1 MKLPRYEDHEKD
13 FIKAM
18 ATKFC
23 FTGKTQIVFLQ
34 RFYEENV
41 PFNDRNLADEWQCE
55 LLEVTKKE
63 EKGSAAYKKSVDAAA
78 AIFRD
83 RLQVICDKLEDEG
96 CDFGETEKGRW
107 KIGKAWLQEV
117 KFPEWTKEQGL
128 IKPRT
133 IEECWNELKTQAK
146 KYQPA
151 TDKEM
156 QSELI
161 VEKWEARLSGM
172 GARKH
177 KSKRQEIPVNSHLTY
192 RVISPQVGHLIL
204 FEREPNGTIVCLCP
218 SEYAPSS
225 YHAGKETKL
234 PHPDSED
241 EDKFFGSDEL
251 GWEQLLAVI
260 IPELPP
266 FPWLEDSRQEALEV
280 NQEHL
285 AEILDYVNGQTNAE
299 VLYTEYLVVNSQR

>member
-13 FIKAM
+13 FLEAM

-23 FTGKTQIVFLQ
+23 FTGKNRIVFLL
-34 RFYEENV
+34 RFREKDAES
-41 PFNDRNLADEWQCE
+41 NDRTLADEWQGE
-55 LLEVTKKE
+55 LLEGTKKE
-63 EKGSAAYKKSVDAAA
+63 EKDPTATKKSIDAAA
-78 AIFRD
+78 AILRD
-83 RLQVICDKLEDEG
+83 RLQVICDKLKDEG
-96 CDFGETEKGRW
+96 CDFGETERGRW

-133 IEECWNELKTQAK
+133 IEECWNELKTKAK

-161 VEKWEARLSGM
+161 VEILEPQLGSM
-172 GARKH
+172 GNRRNI
-177 KSKRQEIPVNSHLTY
+177 KRQQIPINSDLIY
-192 RVISPQVGHLIL
+192 RVISPQVGYLIL

-225 YHAGKETKL
+225 YHAGKETVL
-234 PHPDSED
+234 PHPDSSEY
-241 EDKFFGSDEL
+241 ESFGLDEL

-260 IPELPP
+260 APELPP

-280 NQEHL
+280 DREHL
-285 AEILDYVNGQTNAE
+285 AEILDYVNSQTNAE
-299 VLYTEYLVVNSQR
+299 VLYTEYLVVASQG

>member
-13 FIKAM
+13 FLEAM

-23 FTGKTQIVFLQ
+23 FTGKNRLVLVK
-34 RFYEENV
+34 RFCEQYAEW
-41 PFNDRNLADEWQCE
+41 NDKTLADDLEGE
-55 LLEVTKKE
+55 LIEGTKKA
-63 EKGSAAYKKSVDAAA
+63 EKDPAATKKSIDAAA
-78 AIFRD
+78 PILRD
-83 RLQVICDKLEDEG
+83 CLKKICEKLEAEG
-96 CDFGETEKGRW
+96 CDFGHTKKGRW
-107 KIGKAWLQEV
+107 KIGKAWLQKV
-117 KFPEWTKEQGL
+117 KFPEWAKEQGL

-133 IEECWNELKTQAK
+133 IDECWNELKTKAETS
-146 KYQPA
+146 QPT
-151 TDKEM
+151 TDKEK

-161 VEKWEARLSGM
+161 VEKWEPQLADM
-172 GARKH
+172 GARRNI
-177 KSKRQEIPVNSHLTY
+177 KRQQFPANSDLTY

-204 FEREPNGTIVCLCP
+204 FEREPNGTIICLCP

-241 EDKFFGSDEL
+241 KFFGSDEL

-260 IPELPP
+260 TPELPP
-266 FPWLEDSRQEALEV
+266 FQWLEDSRQEALEV
-280 NQEHL
+280 NQEHF

-299 VLYTEYLVVNSQR
+299 VLYTEYLVVAA

>member
-13 FIKAM
+13 FLEAM

-23 FTGKTQIVFLQ
+23 FTGKTRLVLVK
-34 RFYEENV
+34 RFCEQYAEW
-41 PFNDRNLADEWQCE
+41 NDRTLADDLEGE
-55 LLEVTKKE
+55 LIEGTKKE
-63 EKGSAAYKKSVDAAA
+63 EKDPAATKKSIDAAA
-78 AIFRD
+78 AILRD
-83 RLQVICDKLEDEG
+83 RLQVICDKLKDEG
-96 CDFGETEKGRW
+96 CEFGETERGRW
-107 KIGKAWLQEV
+107 KIGKAWLQKV
-117 KFPEWTKEQGL
+117 KFPEWAKEQGL

-146 KYQPA
+146 KYPPA
-151 TDKEM
+151 TDKQM

-161 VEKWEARLSGM
+161 VEIWEPQLGSM
-172 GARKH
+172 GNRRNI
-177 KSKRQEIPVNSHLTY
+177 KRQQIPVNSDLTY
-192 RVISPQVGHLIL
+192 RVISPQFGHLIL

-234 PHPDSED
+234 PLPDSGYES
-241 EDKFFGSDEL
+241 FGSDEL

-260 IPELPP
+260 TPELPP

>member
-13 FIKAM
+13 FLAAM
-18 ATKFC
+18 ATKFG
-23 FTGKTQIVFLQ
+23 FTGKNLIVFLL
-34 RFYEENV
+34 RFCEKDAES
-41 PFNDRNLADEWQCE
+41 NDRTLADEWQGE
-55 LLEVTKKE
+55 LLEGTKKE
-63 EKGSAAYKKSVDAAA
+63 EKNPNDTKKSVDAAA
-78 AIFRD
+78 AILRD
-83 RLQVICDKLEDEG
+83 RLQVICDKLKDAG
-96 CDFGETEKGRW
+96 CDFGGTERGRW
-107 KIGKAWLQEV
+107 KIGKAWLQKV
-117 KFPEWTKEQGL
+117 KFPEWAKEQGL

-133 IEECWNELKTQAK
+133 IEECWNELKTK
-146 KYQPA
+146 VENSQPTKA
-151 TDKEM
+151 GEI

-161 VEKWEARLSGM
+161 VEKWEPRLSGM

-177 KSKRQEIPVNSHLTY
+177 KTKRQEIPVNSDLTY

-218 SEYAPSS
+218 SEFAPSS
-225 YHAGKETKL
+225 YHAGKETVL
-234 PHPDSED
+234 PHPDS

-260 IPELPP
+260 TPELPP
-266 FPWLEDSRQEALEV
+266 FPWLEDSRQKALEV

-299 VLYTEYLVVNSQR
+299 VLYTQYLVVAKA

>member
-1 MKLPRYEDHEKD
+1 MKLPRYEDNEKE
-13 FIKAM
+13 FLEAM

-23 FTGKTQIVFLQ
+23 FTGKTRLVLVK
-34 RFYEENV
+34 RFCEQYAEW
-41 PFNDRNLADEWQCE
+41 NDRTLADDLEGE
-55 LLEVTKKE
+55 LLEGSKKE
-63 EKGSAAYKKSVDAAA
+63 EKDPAATKKSVDAAA
-78 AIFRD
+78 AILRD
-83 RLQVICDKLEDEG
+83 RLQVICDKLKDEG
-96 CDFGETEKGRW
+96 CDFGKTERGRW

-117 KFPEWTKEQGL
+117 KFPEWAKEQGL

-161 VEKWEARLSGM
+161 VEIWEPQLGSM
-172 GARKH
+172 GNRRNI
-177 KSKRQEIPVNSHLTY
+177 KRQQIPVNSDLIY

-218 SEYAPSS
+218 SEYSPSD
-225 YHAGKETKL
+225 YPGKETVL
-234 PHPDSED
+234 PHPDSEY
-241 EDKFFGSDEL
+241 ESFGLDEL

-260 IPELPP
+260 TPELPP

-280 NQEHL
+280 DQEHL

-299 VLYTEYLVVNSQR
+299 VLYTEYLVVNS

>member
-13 FIKAM
+13 FIEAM

-23 FTGKTQIVFLQ
+23 WTGKTRIVFLL
-34 RFYEENV
+34 RFCEKDAES
-41 PFNDRNLADEWQCE
+41 NDRTLADQWQGE
-55 LLEVTKKE
+55 LLEGTKKE
-63 EKGSAAYKKSVDAAA
+63 EKDPATTKKSVDAAA
-78 AIFRD
+78 AILRD
-83 RLQVICDKLEDEG
+83 RLQVICDKLEDAG
-96 CDFGETEKGRW
+96 CDFGETERGRW

-117 KFPEWTKEQGL
+117 KFPEWAKEQGL

-133 IEECWNELKTQAK
+133 IEECWNELKTKAK
-146 KYQPA
+146 KSQPR
-151 TDKEM
+151 TDQEK

-161 VEKWEARLSGM
+161 VEIWEPQLGSM
-172 GARKH
+172 GNRRNI
-177 KSKRQEIPVNSHLTY
+177 KRQQIPVNSDLIY

-218 SEYAPSS
+218 SEYSPSD
-225 YHAGKETKL
+225 YPGKETVL
-234 PHPDSED
+234 PHPDSEY
-241 EDKFFGSDEL
+241 ESFGLDEL

-260 IPELPP
+260 TPELPP

-280 NQEHL
+280 DREHL

>member
-13 FIKAM
+13 FLEAM

-23 FTGKTQIVFLQ
+23 LTGKTRIVFLH
-34 RFYEENV
+34 RFCEKNAEL
-41 PFNDRNLADEWQCE
+41 NDKTLADEWQGE
-55 LLEVTKKE
+55 LLEGTKKPD
-63 EKGSAAYKKSVDAAA
+63 KDPAAIKKSVDAAA
-78 AIFRD
+78 IILRD
-83 RLQVICDKLEDEG
+83 RLQVICDKLKDEG
-96 CDFGETEKGRW
+96 CDFGETERGRW
-107 KIGKAWLQEV
+107 KIGKAWLQKV
-117 KFPEWTKEQGL
+117 KFPEWAKEQGL

-133 IEECWNELKTQAK
+133 IDECWNELKTQAK

-161 VEKWEARLSGM
+161 VEIWEPQLGNM
-172 GARKH
+172 GARTNI
-177 KSKRQEIPVNSHLTY
+177 KRQQIPVNSDLTY
-192 RVISPQVGHLIL
+192 RVISPQFGHLIL

-218 SEYAPSS
+218 SEFAPSS

-234 PHPDSED
+234 PHSDSEYVS
-241 EDKFFGSDEL
+241 FGSDEL

-260 IPELPP
+260 TPELPP

-280 NQEHL
+280 NREHL

-299 VLYTEYLVVNSQR
+299 VLYTQYLVVNS

>member
-1 MKLPRYEDHEKD
+1 MNTLQQLYDKNEGYFIDAMVNRFNYSGKKD
-13 FIKAM
+13 LVFRSRFIKD
-18 ATKFC
+18 
-23 FTGKTQIVFLQ
+23 
-34 RFYEENV
+34 
-41 PFNDRNLADEWQCE
+41 NDGCLHQKLAQQSAKHLID
-55 LLEVTKKE
+55 E
-63 EKGSAAYKKSVDAAA
+63 EKSQDASQIYRQQLAS
-78 AIFRD
+78 
-83 RLQVICDKLEDEG
+83 ICAKLEEMGCPPSEG
-96 CDFGETEKGRW
+96 ADRW
-107 KIGKAWLQEV
+107 KNCRRWLREEV
-117 KFPEWTKEQGL
+117 FAQWAKEQGL

-146 KYQPA
+146 KSQPTKA
-151 TDKEM
+151 GEI

-161 VEKWEARLSGM
+161 VEKREPQLGSM
-172 GARKH
+172 GNRRNI
-177 KSKRQEIPVNSHLTY
+177 KRQYIPANSDLIY
-192 RVISPQVGHLIL
+192 RVISPQVGYLIL

-260 IPELPP
+260 TPELPP

-280 NQEHL
+280 DREHL

-299 VLYTEYLVVNSQR
+299 VLYTEYLVVNSPR

>member
-1 MKLPRYEDHEKD
+1 MKLPRYENHEKD
-13 FIKAM
+13 FLAAM

-23 FTGKTQIVFLQ
+23 FTGKTRLVFLL
-34 RFYEENV
+34 RFCEKDAES
-41 PFNDRNLADEWQCE
+41 NDRTLADQWQGE
-55 LLEVTKKE
+55 LLEGTKKE
-63 EKGSAAYKKSVDAAA
+63 EKGSAATKKSIDAAA
-78 AIFRD
+78 AILRD
-83 RLQVICDKLEDEG
+83 RLQVICDKLKDEG
-96 CDFGETEKGRW
+96 CDFGKTERGRW

-117 KFPEWTKEQGL
+117 KFPEWAKEQGL

-146 KYQPA
+146 KSQPTKA
-151 TDKEM
+151 GEI

-172 GARKH
+172 AARRNI
-177 KSKRQEIPVNSHLTY
+177 KRQYIPANSDLIY

-218 SEYAPSS
+218 SEFAPSS
-225 YHAGKETKL
+225 YHAGKETNL
-234 PHPDSED
+234 PHPDSEY
-241 EDKFFGSDEL
+241 ESFASDEL

-260 IPELPP
+260 APELPP

-280 NQEHL
+280 DRDHL

-299 VLYTEYLVVNSQR
+299 VLYTQYLVVNS

>member
-13 FIKAM
+13 FIEAM

-23 FTGKTQIVFLQ
+23 FTGKTRIVFLL
-34 RFYEENV
+34 RFCEKDAES
-41 PFNDRNLADEWQCE
+41 NDRALADQWQRE
-55 LLEVTKKE
+55 LLEGTKKE
-63 EKGSAAYKKSVDAAA
+63 EKESAATKKSIDAAA
-78 AIFRD
+78 TILRD
-83 RLQVICDKLEDEG
+83 RLQVICDKLKDEG
-96 CDFGETEKGRW
+96 CDFGETERGRW

-117 KFPEWTKEQGL
+117 KFPEWAKEQGL

-133 IEECWNELKTQAK
+133 IEECWNELKTK
-146 KYQPA
+146 VENSQPTKA
-151 TDKEM
+151 GEI

-161 VEKWEARLSGM
+161 VEKWEPRLSDM
-172 GARKH
+172 GARRNI
-177 KSKRQEIPVNSHLTY
+177 KRQQFPANSALTY

-241 EDKFFGSDEL
+241 KFFGSKEL

-260 IPELPP
+260 TPELPP

-280 NQEHL
+280 NQDHL

-299 VLYTEYLVVNSQR
+299 VLYTKYLVVAG